1 MTKIMK
7 QFRSTSAPQ
16 FWRAVFKC
24 LHSSVRLFLRP
35 ELRPNCLSWRSQWS
49 GGSTQRKSLANQR
62 YFRSD
67 SCWQTGPYP
76 GVRRRCVKQP
86 TLPLPSLFPLR
97 YFWSNAFCLAFALPS
112 IFYCLYL
119 LLFNHLS
126 LLVSSHSRLCD
137 RAEVAPTDRNRDR
150 RKLSSREPI
159 SCRADRSTELFLPVE
174 NVSQS
179 RRLAVTSALF
189 TWDELQFEW
198 NHFPLYSVK

>member
-35 ELRPNCLSWRSQWS
+35 EVRPNCLSWRSQWS

-126 LLVSSHSRLCD
+126 LLVSSHSRLWD

-159 SCRADRSTELFLPVE
+159 GAPSSFCQWKTCHRADGWL
-174 NVSQS
+174 S
-179 RRLAVTSALF
+179 RPPFSLEMNSNSSETTFHCIL
-189 TWDELQFEW
+189 
-198 NHFPLYSVK
+198 